1 MKKGEQPVSS
11 QGKQRQQKISSG
23 EDRRREVAKPQP
35 PAVPSLPAARTG
47 ERPCRNGTDLMERVL
62 SQQNMHEALKQVRRN
77 KGAAGIDGMET
88 ADLRPWLIEH
98 WVRIREE
105 LLGGT
110 YKPLPVRRVEIPK
123 PDGGVRLLGIPTV
136 VDRLIQQALHQEL
149 YHIFDPGF
157 SESSYG
163 FRKYRSARQA
173 VEKARRYIG
182 EGFRYVV
189 DMDLEKFFD
198 RVNHDMLMARVAR
211 KVTDKR
217 VLKLIRAYLEAGVMT
232 GGLFGETREGTPQG
246 GPLSPLLAN
255 IMLDDLDKELEKRG
269 HRFVRYAD
277 DCNIYVRSRRAG
289 ERVMDGMRKFIENR
303 LKLKV
308 NEAKSA
314 VDRPQNRK
322 FLGFS
327 FTGEKE
333 PRIRIAPKALE
344 RFKNTVRRLTDR
356 GRSTSTEE
364 RIRRLSEYLRG
375 WAGYFRLAQTPSV
388 FQKLDR
394 WIRRRLRMCTL
405 KQWKNIRTKR
415 RKLVSLGLSHDD
427 AMKIASSRKG
437 YWRLAETPQLHIAM
451 GNRYFKTLGLVSL
464 ASG

>member
-1 MKKGEQPVSS
+1 MSS
-11 QGKQRQQKISSG
+11 QGKQRRQKISRG
-23 EDRRREVAKPQP
+23 ENRRKELAKAHPS
-35 PAVPSLPAARTG
+35 AVPSLPPARTG
-47 ERPCRNGTDLMERVL
+47 ERPCRKVTDLMERVL
-62 SQQNMHEALKQVRRN
+62 SRQNMQEALKQVRRN
-77 KGAAGIDGMET
+77 KGAAGIDGMEIK
-88 ADLRPWLIEH
+88 DLRPWLIEH

-105 LLGGT
+105 LLRGT

-123 PDGGVRLLGIPTV
+123 ADGGVRLLGIPTV
-136 VDRLIQQALHQEL
+136 LDRLIQQALHQEL
-149 YHIFDPGF
+149 HRIFDPGF

-163 FRKYRSARQA
+163 FRKHRSGRQA

-182 EGFRYVV
+182 EGYRYVV

-198 RVNHDMLMARVAR
+198 RVNHDMVMARVAR

-232 GGLFGETREGTPQG
+232 GGLFEETREGTPQG

-289 ERVMDGMRKFIENR
+289 ERVMDGMRKFIENKLR
-303 LKLKV
+303 LKV
-308 NEAKSA
+308 NEGKSS

-344 RFKNTVRRLTDR
+344 RFKNVVKKLTDR

-375 WAGYFRLAQTPSV
+375 WAGYFRLAQIPSV
-388 FQKLDR
+388 FHKLDQ
-394 WIRRRLRMCTL
+394 WIRRRLRMCIL
-405 KQWKNIRTKR
+405 KQWKNIGTKR
-415 RKLVSLGLSHDD
+415 RKLLSLGLSHDA

-437 YWRLAETPQLHIAM
+437 YWRLAKTPQLHIAM
-451 GNRYFKTLGLVSL
+451 GNRYFKALGLFSLVSV
-464 ASG
+464 